1 MFNNSARIAGQPTT
15 ALDASGIRDFEE
27 HFTKVAFALN
37 QHSKAIIE
45 LRQQLAGAE
54 RERLE
59 SFDQLSRAINALH
72 EQLAKTDGVDA
83 AAPGA
88 GSQASAFL
96 WEQIAKLD
104 ASCSSNFDLL
114 SKVTT
119 AAHEKLAKFNQ
130 ELDELRPQMAAL
142 KVHAE
147 SFPQAL
153 RAARRSDAETQE
165 TLKAFDARLRKLES
179 RSSKTKAQS

>member
-1 MFNNSARIAGQPTT
+1 MFDYSNGAANLTASSNALPSSSGLSAV
-15 ALDASGIRDFEE
+15 EE
-27 HFTKVAFALN
+27 NFTKVALALN
-37 QHSKAIIE
+37 QHSKAVVG
-45 LRQQLAGAE
+45 LREQLHMIQNE
-54 RERLE
+54 V
-59 SFDQLSRAINALH
+59 DQLSRAVNALH
-72 EQLAKTDGVDA
+72 ERLAKTDGVDA

-96 WEQIAKLD
+96 REQIAKLD
-104 ASCSSNFDLL
+104 ASCASNFDLL
-114 SKVTT
+114 SKATT

-165 TLKAFDARLRKLES
+165 ALKAFDARLRKLES